1 MLRAMT
7 ATGPR
12 TYSFRITV
20 TVEPGDPAYDD
31 PEWFAD
37 ASAGVLSNVYGY
49 ECLYDEVAEVD
60 ALQL

>member
-1 MLRAMT
+1 MVASD
-7 ATGPR
+7 PR

-20 TVEPGDPAYDD
+20 KVEPDDPAYDD
-31 PEWFAD
+31 PEWVAD
-37 ASAGVLSNVYGY
+37 AAAGVLTNVYGY